1 MLRVFQ
7 ILAGLFAT
15 TVLVGAVTFYVLS
28 VPLAKELVA
37 PRIVDVQE
45 IPPDVDAHLRAR
57 NGDVEL
63 DVWVMEPEGDKPEGS
78 VDWVLVLHGISDH
91 KASMGGLGRRFATR
105 GTGAILADLRGHG
118 RSSEVPLTYGVEE
131 RHDLSA
137 VLDAV
142 AAAGYELGEVGI
154 YGPSYS
160 GAIAIQA
167 ASVDPRFTRV
177 VTVACFAEA
186 ERILSHRFAEGL
198 DRFAFLVPPDWRH
211 VMVHATG
218 EAGGFDAFAASPLD
232 TIARA
237 EGRFL
242 LVHSRADEIVAYG
255 HATDLAEACG
265 DHCELLTLEG
275 MTHLESLSNQPLRE
289 ALHLFMTGTEL
300 SLVPPQP
307 PPEELSSND
316 AVN

>member
-1 MLRVFQ
+1 MFRVFQ
-7 ILAGLFAT
+7 VLAVLLGLVLLAG
-15 TVLVGAVTFYVLS
+15 GVTFYVLS

-45 IPPDVDAHLRAR
+45 IPEDVDAHLRAR
-57 NGDVEL
+57 RGDVEL
-63 DVWVMEPEGDKPEGS
+63 DVWVMEPETTKPEGS

-91 KASMGGLGRRFATR
+91 KGSMSGLGRRFATR

-142 AAAGYELGEVGI
+142 EAAGYSLGEVGI

-167 ASVDPRFTRV
+167 AAVDARFTRV

-186 ERILSHRFAEGL
+186 ERILAHRYAEGL
-198 DRFAFLVPPDWRH
+198 DRFAFLVPEDWRRT
-211 VMVHATG
+211 MIRATG
-218 EAGGFDAFAASPLD
+218 WAGGFDAFEASPLAMIGD
-232 TIARA
+232 A
-237 EGRFL
+237 EARFL
-242 LVHSRADEIVAYG
+242 LVHSRDDEIVSFD
-255 HATDLAEACG
+255 HAEDLRWACG
-265 DHCELLTLEG
+265 DHCEALTLEG
-275 MTHLESLSNQPLRE
+275 MTHLQSLSNQPLRE

-300 SLVPPQP
+300 SLVPVTP
-307 PPEELSSND
+307 PAEVP
-316 AVN
+316 AAPR